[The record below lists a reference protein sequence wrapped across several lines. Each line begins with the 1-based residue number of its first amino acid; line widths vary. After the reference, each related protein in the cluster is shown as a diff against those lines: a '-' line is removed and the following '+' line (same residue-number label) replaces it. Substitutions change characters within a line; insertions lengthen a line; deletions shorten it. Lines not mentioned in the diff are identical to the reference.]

1 MNAINDIYAP
11 FDFAELRAEVLP
23 LVLKIMYKPCSYKQ
37 RHDIYPR
44 PLRKL
49 FGDFESGDL
58 ACAISAAGFKK
69 GYMKL
74 TSLGKIIE
82 EVLVGNQRGWQT
94 IGRCTRDAVYRH
106 EYKRMLKNH
115 DLMRNLVQFNQ
126 LLTQRNVFFPIID
139 DLLGLTTTWWLSRH
153 LVHINF
159 RGKQGHREKLL
170 SLLHS
175 GPISFWVAIS
185 NRIENLA
192 HHIVQL
198 QSLGYGIKT
207 SLGDDGQTM
216 FELTKVPVT
225 YVELDADDRAYW
237 EQWV

>member
-1 MNAINDIYAP
+1 MISLNDIYAP
-11 FDFAELRAEVLP
+11 FDFDVLRDEGLP
-23 LVLKIMYKPCSYKQ
+23 LVLKIMYKDCSTKQ
-37 RHDIYPR
+37 RHGIYPR
-44 PLRKL
+44 PLRQL
-49 FGDFESGDL
+49 FGDFESEDL
-58 ACAISAAGFKK
+58 ACAISAAGFKE

-82 EVLVGNQRGWQT
+82 EVLVGNQRGWQA

-106 EYKRMLKNH
+106 EYKRMLKN
-115 DLMRNLVQFNQ
+115 DALMRDVSHFHQ
-126 LLTQRNVFFPIID
+126 LLTQKNIYFSIID
-139 DLLGLTTTWWLSRH
+139 DLLGLSTTWWLSPH

-170 SLLHS
+170 SLLHR

-198 QSLGYGIKT
+198 QSLGYGIT
-207 SLGDDGQTM
+207 ISLGINGQAM
-216 FELTKVPVT
+216 FELIKAPVT
-225 YVELDADDRAYW
+225 YVELDTDDRAHW